1 MPYGNPQSVGLTG
14 GSAGIE
20 AGELSGRNFVNAL
33 LNSELLTDPVTWTF
47 VGAGTVGAVTPLA
60 DLPVGGN
67 LVFRVTD
74 TDAVV
79 ASAIEQVALQPLA
92 SAADR
97 PIIFSFYLIPEAYV
111 QTRSRAVARLDLL
124 NGNNVIFSVDFNPQ
138 NGQVLATA
146 FSSTEP
152 GFASAE
158 TTNLVQAF
166 IGQNGVS
173 GIRFNLIIF
182 ARGLMGLS
190 SVTSCTLQLFPDVD
204 DPTQVGRFID
214 VTACQIAIPTGTI
227 STPDFGL
234 APYRPTWQ
242 TAQFAQASKIAQN
255 ALDVG
260 FHSSA
265 VVDPYLI
272 DLYADLGT
280 IKTVTLAGQDFT
292 LPALDPTIS
301 DGWWMG
307 IGSVGSLS
315 FDIVIPAGYSLELG
329 GGVTVAGPATHTVLD
344 ATVNYW
350 MLIGGAAS
358 GVWQLYKW
366 LQN

>member
-20 AGELSGRNFVNAL
+20 AGELSGRSYVNAL
-33 LNSELLTDPVTWTF
+33 LYSELLTDPAWTF
-47 VGAGTVGAVTPLA
+47 VGTGTVGPVTPLA
-60 DLPVGGN
+60 ALPVGGT
-67 LVFRVTD
+67 LAFRITD
-74 TDAVV
+74 TDAAV
-79 ASAIEQVALQPLA
+79 ASALQQVAAQPLA

-97 PIIFSFYLIPEAYV
+97 PIVFSFYLIPEAYV

-124 NGNNVIFSVDFNPQ
+124 NGNNVIFTVDFNPQ
-138 NGQVLATA
+138 NGQVVSTA

-158 TTNLVQAF
+158 ATNLVQVF
-166 IGQNGVS
+166 GGMNGVS

-182 ARGLMGLS
+182 ARGLSGLS
-190 SVTSCTLQLFPDVD
+190 SVTSCTLSLAPDVD

-214 VTACQIAIPTGTI
+214 VSACQIAIPTGTI

-234 APYRPTWQ
+234 APYRPTW
-242 TAQFAQASKIAQN
+242 AVPQFAQAAKIAQN
-255 ALDVG
+255 ALDAGYHFSDV
-260 FHSSA
+260 A
-265 VVDPYLI
+265 DPYTI

-280 IKTVTLAGQDFT
+280 VKTVTLAGQDFM
-292 LPALDPTIS
+292 LPALDPTIT

-307 IGSVGSLS
+307 IGSVASTS

-344 ATVNYW
+344 LTVNYW